1 MAGDEQH
8 ITEVAGTGV
17 PIPGDDI
24 DTDQILPAR
33 FMKEVTFDN
42 MAEYLF
48 YDARRDDDGGERSD
62 GSRASSDDESDGA
75 FNDHPLNRF
84 EGASIAVVNSNFGCG
99 SSREHAPQAMMRW
112 GIDGVVGESFA
123 EIFRDN
129 CKSLGIPA
137 ITASHE
143 EVTALQE
150 WIEANPDGEIE
161 IDVEAEKVRYD
172 GTTVEG
178 HIDHAM
184 KEALVD
190 GIWDTTALMYS
201 NLAKVERT
209 AAALPYVES
218 V

>member
-1 MAGDEQH
+1 MSDQH
-8 ITEVAGTGV
+8 ITEVSGTGV

-42 MAEYLF
+42 MADYLF

-112 GIDGVVGESFA
+112 GVDGVVGESFA

-137 ITASHE
+137 
-143 EVTALQE
+143 VTADHETVTDLQE
-150 WIEANPDGEIE
+150 WIETNPDGDIE
-161 IDVEAEKVRYD
+161 VDVETETVTYGDTTIDVEITD
-172 GTTVEG
+172 
-178 HIDHAM
+178 AM
-184 KEALVD
+184 QEALVE

-201 NLAKVERT
+201 NTSKVEET
-209 AAALPYVES
+209 VADLPYVGS
-218 V
+218 D

>member
-1 MAGDEQH
+1 MSEDNH
-8 ITEVAGTGV
+8 ITEVGGTGV

-42 MAEYLF
+42 MADYLF
-48 YDARRDDDGGERSD
+48 YDARRDD
-62 GSRASSDDESDGA
+62 ADE

-84 EGASIAVVNSNFGCG
+84 EGANIAVVNKNFGCG

-112 GIDGVVGESFA
+112 GVDGVVGESFA
-123 EIFRDN
+123 EIFADN

-137 ITASHE
+137 ITASYE
-143 EVTALQE
+143 EVTDLQE
-150 WIEANPDGEIE
+150 WIEANPDGTVE
-161 IDVEAEKVRYD
+161 IDVEAE
-172 GTTVEG
+172 TVTYGETVIEG
-178 HIDHAM
+178 EIDNSM
-184 KEALVD
+184 KEALIE

-201 NLAKVERT
+201 NLSKVEET
-209 AAALPYVES
+209 ASKLPYVRE

>member
-1 MAGDEQH
+1 MTPENH
-8 ITEVAGTGV
+8 ITDVSGTGV

-42 MAEYLF
+42 MADYLF
-48 YDARRDDDGGERSD
+48 YDARRDSD
-62 GSRASSDDESDGA
+62 GE

-84 EGASIAVVNSNFGCG
+84 EGASIAVINSNFGCG

-112 GIDGVVGESFA
+112 GVDGIVGESYA

-137 ITASHE
+137 VTTDHE
-143 EVTALQE
+143 TVVELQE
-150 WIEANPDGEIE
+150 WIEANPEGEID
-161 IDVEAEKVRYD
+161 IDVENEQVTY
-172 GTTVEG
+172 GETTIDVE
-178 HIDHAM
+178 IDHAM
-184 KEALVD
+184 KEALVE

-201 NLAKVERT
+201 NKSKVEST
-209 AAALPYVES
+209 VGELPYVQS
-218 V
+218 D

>member
-1 MAGDEQH
+1 MTPENH
-8 ITEVAGTGV
+8 ITEVGGTGV

-42 MAEYLF
+42 MADYLF
-48 YDARRDDDGGERSD
+48 YDARRDDNGE
-62 GSRASSDDESDGA
+62 

-84 EGASIAVVNSNFGCG
+84 EGASIAVINSNFGCG

-112 GIDGVVGESFA
+112 GVDGIVGESYA

-137 ITASHE
+137 VTTDHE
-143 EVTALQE
+143 TVTELQE
-150 WIEANPDGEIE
+150 WIEANPDGEID
-161 IDVEAEKVRYD
+161 IDVENEEVTY
-172 GTTVEG
+172 GETT
-178 HIDHAM
+178 IDVDIDDAM
-184 KEALVD
+184 KEALVE

-201 NLAKVERT
+201 NRSKVEET
-209 AAALPYVES
+209 VAGLPYVEGDD
-218 V
+218 

>member
-1 MAGDEQH
+1 MSKDNH
-8 ITEVAGTGV
+8 ITEVGGTGV

-42 MAEYLF
+42 MADYLF
-48 YDARRDDDGGERSD
+48 YDARRDDGE
-62 GSRASSDDESDGA
+62 

-84 EGASIAVVNSNFGCG
+84 EGASIAVINSNFGCG

-112 GIDGVVGESFA
+112 GVDGIVGESYA

-137 ITASHE
+137 VTTDHE
-143 EVTALQE
+143 TVVELQE
-150 WIEANPDGEIE
+150 WIENNPDGEID
-161 IDVEAEKVRYD
+161 IDVENEEVTY
-172 GTTVEG
+172 GETTIDVE
-178 HIDHAM
+178 IDDAM
-184 KEALVD
+184 KEALVE

-201 NLAKVERT
+201 NRSKVEETT
-209 AAALPYVES
+209 ADLPYVEGDD
-218 V
+218 

>member
-1 MAGDEQH
+1 
-8 ITEVAGTGV
+8 
-17 PIPGDDI
+17 
-24 DTDQILPAR
+24 
-33 FMKEVTFDN
+33 MKEVTFDN

-48 YDARRDDDGGERSD
+48 YDARRDGDGD
-62 GSRASSDDESDGA
+62 L
-75 FNDHPLNRF
+75 NDHPLNRF
-84 EGASIAVVNSNFGCG
+84 DGASIAVVNTNFGCG

-112 GIDGVVGESFA
+112 GVDGVVGESFA

-150 WIEANPDGEIE
+150 WIEANPDGEIG
-161 IDVEAEKVRYD
+161 IDVEAEAVRYD
-172 GTTVEG
+172 DTVIEG
-178 HIDHAM
+178 EIDHAM

-201 NLAKVERT
+201 NLSKVERT
-209 AAALPYVES
+209 AAALPYVPAGD
-218 V
+218 

>member
-1 MAGDEQH
+1 MSDDQH
-8 ITEVAGTGV
+8 ITEVGGTGV
-17 PIPGDDI
+17 PIPGDDV

-33 FMKEVTFDN
+33 FLKEVTFEN

-48 YDARRDDDGGERSD
+48 YDVRRDDEGN
-62 GSRASSDDESDGA
+62 

-84 EGASIAVVNSNFGCG
+84 EGASVAVVNSNFGCG

>member
-1 MAGDEQH
+1 MSDDQH
-8 ITEVAGTGV
+8 ITEVGGTGV
-17 PIPGDDI
+17 PIPGDDV

-33 FMKEVTFDN
+33 FLKEVTFEN

-48 YDARRDDDGGERSD
+48 YDVRRDDEGN
-62 GSRASSDDESDGA
+62 

-84 EGASIAVVNSNFGCG
+84 DGASIAVVNSNFGCG

-150 WIEANPDGEIE
+150 WIEANPDGEIG
-161 IDVEAEKVRYD
+161 IDVEAEAVRYD
-172 GTTVEG
+172 DTVIEG

-209 AAALPYVES
+209 AAELPYVS
-218 V
+218 AGD

>member
-1 MAGDEQH
+1 MSEQH
-8 ITEVAGTGV
+8 ITGVAGTGV

-48 YDARRDDDGGERSD
+48 YDARRDEDGNLD
-62 GSRASSDDESDGA
+62 
-75 FNDHPLNRF
+75 DHPLNRF
-84 EGASIAVVNSNFGCG
+84 DGASIAVVNANFGCG

-112 GIDGVVGESFA
+112 GVDGVVGESFA

-150 WIEANPDGEIE
+150 WIEANPDGGIE
-161 IDVEAEKVRYD
+161 IDVESEAVRYD
-172 GTTVEG
+172 DTVVEG
-178 HIDHAM
+178 EIDHAM

-201 NLAKVERT
+201 NLSKVERT
-209 AAALPYVES
+209 AAELPYVS
-218 V
+218 AGD

>member
-1 MAGDEQH
+1 MPENH
-8 ITEVAGTGV
+8 ITEVSGTGV
-17 PIPGDDI
+17 PLPGDDI

-42 MAEYLF
+42 MADYLF
-48 YDARRDDDGGERSD
+48 YDARRDDDGE
-62 GSRASSDDESDGA
+62 

-84 EGASIAVVNSNFGCG
+84 DGASIAVVNQNFGCG

-112 GIDGVVGESFA
+112 GVDGVVGESFA

-143 EVTALQE
+143 DVVALQE
-150 WIEANPDGEIE
+150 WIEEHPDGDIE
-161 IDVEAEKVRYD
+161 IN
-172 GTTVEG
+172 VEG
-178 HIDHAM
+178 ESVTYNGNTLEGNIDDAM
-184 KEALVD
+184 REALTE

-201 NLAKVERT
+201 NLSKVEAT
-209 AAALPYVES
+209 AADLPYVEE

>member
-1 MAGDEQH
+1 MSKDNH
-8 ITEVAGTGV
+8 ITEVGGTGV

-42 MAEYLF
+42 MADYLF
-48 YDARRDDDGGERSD
+48 YDARRDDGE
-62 GSRASSDDESDGA
+62 

-84 EGASIAVVNSNFGCG
+84 DGASIAVINSNFGCG

-112 GIDGVVGESFA
+112 GVDGIVGESYA

-137 ITASHE
+137 VTTDHE
-143 EVTALQE
+143 TVVELQE
-150 WIEANPDGEIE
+150 WIENNPDGKID
-161 IDVEAEKVRYD
+161 IDVENEEVSY
-172 GTTVEG
+172 GETT
-178 HIDHAM
+178 IDVDIDDAM
-184 KEALVD
+184 KEALVE

-201 NLAKVERT
+201 NRSKVEETT
-209 AAALPYVES
+209 ADLPYVEGDD
-218 V
+218 

>member
-1 MAGDEQH
+1 MSDEQH
-8 ITEVAGTGV
+8 ITEAAGTGV

-42 MAEYLF
+42 MADYLF
-48 YDARRDDDGGERSD
+48 YDARRDDDGE
-62 GSRASSDDESDGA
+62 

-84 EGASIAVVNSNFGCG
+84 GGASIAVVNQNFGCG

-112 GIDGVVGESFA
+112 GVDGVVGESFA

-137 ITASHE
+137 LTASHE
-143 EVTALQE
+143 DVTALQE
-150 WIEANPDGEIE
+150 WIEANPDGDIG
-161 IDVEAEKVRYD
+161 IDVESETVTYGD
-172 GTTVEG
+172 TVIEGT
-178 HIDHAM
+178 IDDAM
-184 KEALVD
+184 KEALLD
-190 GIWDTTALMYS
+190 GIWDTTTLMYS
-201 NLAKVERT
+201 NLSKVEET
-209 AAALPYVES
+209 AADLPYVEE

>member
-1 MAGDEQH
+1 MGDDQH
-8 ITEVAGTGV
+8 ITAASGTGV

-33 FMKEVTFDN
+33 FMKEVTFEN

-48 YDARRDDDGGERSD
+48 YDARRDDDGT
-62 GSRASSDDESDGA
+62 

-84 EGASIAVVNSNFGCG
+84 EGASIAVVNQNFGCG

-112 GIDGVVGESFA
+112 GVDGIVGESFA

-137 ITASHE
+137 VTADHE
-143 EVTALQE
+143 DVVALQE
-150 WIEANPDGEIE
+150 WIEDNPDGDIE
-161 IDVEAEKVRYD
+161 IDVENERVSYD
-172 GTTVEG
+172 GTT
-178 HIDHAM
+178 IDGDIDDAM
-184 KEALVD
+184 KEALLD

-201 NLAKVERT
+201 NLAAVETT
-209 AAALPYVES
+209 AAGLPYVEE

>member
-1 MAGDEQH
+1 MSDQH
-8 ITEVAGTGV
+8 ITEVGGTGV

-42 MAEYLF
+42 MADYLF
-48 YDARRDDDGGERSD
+48 YDARRDDDGE
-62 GSRASSDDESDGA
+62 

-84 EGASIAVVNSNFGCG
+84 DGASIAVVNQNFGCG

-112 GIDGVVGESFA
+112 GVDGVVGESFA

-143 EVTALQE
+143 DVVALQE
-150 WIEANPDGEIE
+150 WIEEHPDGDIE
-161 IDVEAEKVRYD
+161 IN
-172 GTTVEG
+172 VEG
-178 HIDHAM
+178 ESVTYNGNTLEGNIDDAM
-184 KEALVD
+184 REALTE

-201 NLAKVERT
+201 NLSKVEAT
-209 AAALPYVES
+209 AADLPYVEE